1 MTKWN
6 EEGVPNLNLT
16 SVDLKNSK
24 LISKKEREHEFAEEL
39 ADGGERDEIIES
51 QLEDEKIENDSKKS

>member
-16 SVDLKNSK
+16 AGDIKNSK
-24 LISKKEREHEFAEEL
+24 LISIKDREREFAEEL
-39 ADGGERDEIIES
+39 ADGGERDEFIEH
-51 QLEDEKIENDSKKS
+51 QMEDEKIENDIKKS